1 MVNTITLKK
10 LRPDLPEV
18 IRHIDGKL
26 DRYIITK
33 RGKPVAVMMSVD
45 DYEGFLET
53 MEILADK
60 ETVRRIKKAQ
70 IEIKQGKTVSLKD
83 LRKKIENV

>member
-1 MVNTITLKK
+1 MVNTITLKA
-10 LRPDLPEV
+10 LRPQLPAV
-18 IRHIDGKL
+18 MRDIDTKL

-53 MEILADK
+53 MEILTDK
-60 ETVRRIKKAQ
+60 EAVKRIRRSQ
-70 IEIKQGKTVSLKD
+70 EEIRKGKTISLEA
-83 LRKKIENV
+83 LRRRIENV

>member
-1 MVNTITLKK
+1 MVNMITLKK
-10 LRPDLPEV
+10 LRPELPAV
-18 IRHIDGKL
+18 IKGIDTKL

-53 MEILADK
+53 MEILGDK
-60 ETVRRIKKAQ
+60 DAVKRIKKSQAD
-70 IEIKQGKTVSLKD
+70 IRAGKTISLEA
-83 LRKKIENV
+83 LRKRIGNV